1 MNDIEISQNAEM
13 LPIQEIAQQ
22 AGFNEKP
29 SNHMGV
35 TRQRLIFLLK
45 TKKLLN

>member
-22 AGFNEKP
+22 AGFNEKTVEP
-29 SNHMGV
+29 YGLS
-35 TRQRLIFLLK
+35 LIHI
-45 TKKLLN
+45 